1 MKGNKIIIS
10 RPLKNRVG
18 AVPQRIVSAI
28 SLWLKSIN
36 GSVTSSSSTV
46 QYRPVQFDFDD
57 NFFLLPNLSPFS
69 YMTTHLSS
77 VMQQLF
83 AFRLVI

>member
-1 MKGNKIIIS
+1 M
-10 RPLKNRVG
+10 
-18 AVPQRIVSAI
+18 PQRIVSAI

-46 QYRPVQFDFDD
+46 QYRLVQFDFDD
-57 NFFLLPNLSPFS
+57 NFLLPNLVPFS
-69 YMTTHLSS
+69 YMRINLSS

>member
-1 MKGNKIIIS
+1 M
-10 RPLKNRVG
+10 
-18 AVPQRIVSAI
+18 PQRIVSAI

-57 NFFLLPNLSPFS
+57 NFLLPNLAPFS
-69 YMTTHLSS
+69 YMRINLSS
-77 VMQQLF
+77 VLQQLF